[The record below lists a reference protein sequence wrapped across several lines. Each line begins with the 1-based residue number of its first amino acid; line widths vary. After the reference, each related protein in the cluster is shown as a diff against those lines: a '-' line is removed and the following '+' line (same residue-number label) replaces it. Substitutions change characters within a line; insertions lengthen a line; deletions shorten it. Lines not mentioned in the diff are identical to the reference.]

1 MLSKAILKR
10 HLKEKFAHYLSGV
23 LAGLTLYAYTLFS
36 IILIILFLIY
46 EVSEWYIERDKL
58 FPEIKE
64 FTIGYVVGYMAYLIL
79 ILIYI

>member
-1 MLSKAILKR
+1 MLSKAILKK

-23 LAGLTLYAYTLFS
+23 LAGLTLYTYPLFS
-36 IILIILFLIY
+36 TILIILFIMY

-58 FPEIKE
+58 FPELRE
-64 FTIGYVVGYMAYLIL
+64 FTIGYILGFVIYLIL